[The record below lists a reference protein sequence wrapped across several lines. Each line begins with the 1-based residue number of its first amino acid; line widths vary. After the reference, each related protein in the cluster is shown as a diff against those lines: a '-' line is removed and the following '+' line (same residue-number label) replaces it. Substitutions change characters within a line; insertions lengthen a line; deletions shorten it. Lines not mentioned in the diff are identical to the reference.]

1 MLGPIPGG
9 SERGDVDPGRTD
21 PDRREAHRVQGE
33 RGDPQGLL
41 HRQQRQAHAGLCPV
55 CSGQLCLLLSMI

>member
-33 RGDPQGLL
+33 NGDHKDFFIANNDKLMQDFV
-41 HRQQRQAHAGLCPV
+41 QSTQVSCV
-55 CSGQLCLLLSMI
+55 CFYR